1 MEVQIISRESIKPSS
16 PTPLD
21 LKTHKLCLLDQFR
34 NNVYAPRVLYYPL
47 NQDDLSSAIDIDH
60 IVSKRLQLL
69 KQSLSETLVRF
80 YPLAGK
86 LTNNFSVDCND
97 EGVYFVEAVAKSLL
111 NELLIQPD
119 PNLRNKLF
127 PVDGSQQRGQVAGA
141 HVAKVQVTSFA
152 CGGLVI
158 CACISHT
165 FGDGTS
171 FSSFMKA
178 WAATARNKTSEEE
191 ATYTC
196 PNYDASSLFL
206 PNEDDLFHQ
215 LRAISNAS
223 YTRFFETGRFVTK
236 RFVFDAEAIAELKDK
251 AKSSRVQNPTR
262 IEALS
267 AILSRSIMAVLNK
280 KSSSHSPTLLSHVVN
295 LRTRARPPLSEY
307 LIGNIVWATNALCT
321 EEEVDFDGLVWLL
334 REAISKF
341 DGDFVKNLQG
351 GGGLLELSEAIKHEA
366 EAYSDAKNR
375 ILFSSWCT
383 FGSYGIDFGWGK
395 PIWVSCVGFDGS
407 ILEFS
412 PVVILMDTRFGD
424 GIEAWV
430 SLLEEDMALLEVD
443 KNLLEFATIDPSP
456 LKLAKQQ

>member
-1 MEVQIISRESIKPSS
+1 MEVEIISRESIKPSS

-21 LKTHKLCLLDQFR
+21 LKTHKLCLMDQFLS
-34 NNVYAPRVLYYPL
+34 NAYAPRVLYYPL

-69 KQSLSETLVRF
+69 KQSLSETLVHF

-97 EGVYFVEAVAKSLL
+97 EGVYFVEAVAKSPL

-119 PNLRNKLF
+119 PNLINKLC
-127 PVDGSQQRGQVAGA
+127 PVDGSQQSGQVAGA
-141 HVAKVQVTSFA
+141 HVAMVQVTSFA

-178 WAATARNKTSEEE
+178 WAATARKKTSEEE
-191 ATYTC
+191 TIFIC

-206 PNEDDLFHQ
+206 PYEDDLFHQ
-215 LRAISNAS
+215 LRAVSNAS
-223 YTRFFETGRFVTK
+223 YTRLLETGRFVK
-236 RFVFDAEAIAELKDK
+236 RRFVFDAKAIAELKAK

-262 IEALS
+262 IEILS
-267 AILSRSIMAVLNK
+267 AILSKSIMAVVNK
-280 KSSSHSPTLLSHVVN
+280 KSGSHKPMLLSHAVN
-295 LRTRARPPLSEY
+295 LRPRARPPLSEY
-307 LIGNIVWATNALCT
+307 LIGNIVWYTNALFT
-321 EEEVDFDGLVWLL
+321 EEEVDLDGLVWQL

-341 DGDFVKNLQG
+341 DGDFVKSLQG
-351 GGGLLELSEAIKHEA
+351 VGGLLKLSEAIKYEA
-366 EAYSDAKNR
+366 EACSDAKNR
-375 ILFSSWCT
+375 VIFSSWCT
-383 FGSYGIDFGWGK
+383 FGFYGIDFGWGK
-395 PIWVSCVGFDGS
+395 PIWVSCVGFGGS
-407 ILEFS
+407 ILQFS
-412 PVVILMDTRFGD
+412 PIINLVDTRFGD